1 MNTDDGMGIFAVTDV
16 NGNFIYKSDKNIA
29 EYEGIVMADG
39 YESSSFITA
48 LDQNLSVQLTKIKP
62 IEIVKL
68 VERQTQVQITA
79 GSEPTLVDN
88 VSVGSEALPTANDV
102 IISELSDQRQASFT
116 PNRGLYYIIIGSS
129 YSYAQ
134 AYDFWTTWL
143 PSFND
148 AEILEYDND
157 LYRIGFYAGSS
168 EEQAMQMFNE
178 SRVKKKDIWIL
189 RPKN

>member
-1 MNTDDGMGIFAVTDV
+1 M

-29 EYEGIVMADG
+29 EYEGIVMAKG
-39 YESSSFITA
+39 YESSSFKTA
-48 LDQNLSVQLTKIKP
+48 LDQNTSVQLTKIKP
-62 IEIVKL
+62 IEIIKL
-68 VERQTQVQITA
+68 VEVQTQAQRTT

-88 VSVGSEALPTANDV
+88 VSVGSEALSTPNEVT
-102 IISELSDQRQASFT
+102 ISELSEERQASSSR
-116 PNRGLYYIIIGSS
+116 PDRGLYYIIIGST

-143 PSFND
+143 PSFNG
-148 AEILEYDND
+148 AEILEYHND